1 MYFSVGCLQ
10 AYFFLRCIFF
20 FVTIFICVHIDKHFF
35 DIDVVDVCCF
45 LLLFHFHEN
54 LHPGQGEP
62 NSRTLPPCPKEKLCT
77 LLFSYC
83 FQFGESFTR
92 GERLENLS
100 LMKMKDWATQN
111 TRRCAFQ
118 RGYSLICD
126 YNCYGIS
133 NKCSF
138 YPMRPAKYSL
148 RKITQNLFLPQQDYL
163 FELDWTD
170 ISFFL

>member
-20 FVTIFICVHIDKHFF
+20 FVTIFICVHIDKHFCVYF
-35 DIDVVDVCCF
+35 LNYSSFLLFCCF
-45 LLLFHFHEN
+45 FIFLHEN

-62 NSRTLPPCPKEKLCT
+62 NSRTLPPCPKEKLST
-77 LLFSYC
+77 LLFSNF

-118 RGYSLICD
+118 RGS
-126 YNCYGIS
+126 
-133 NKCSF
+133 
-138 YPMRPAKYSL
+138 
-148 RKITQNLFLPQQDYL
+148 
-163 FELDWTD
+163 
-170 ISFFL
+170 